1 MGEILFLAF
10 LFLIAGVIAVPI
22 ASRLGLGSVLG
33 YLIAGIAISPLL
45 RRLHVDVVSIQH
57 FAEFGVV
64 MMLFLVGLEL
74 EPRLLWS
81 MRSKLLGL
89 GGLQVGVTGAL
100 VMGIA
105 MMLGQPWSVAMAI
118 GMVFALSSTAIVLQ
132 TLNEKGLM
140 KSDGGQSSFSVLLFQ
155 DIAVI
160 PMLAFVPLLALPE
173 LANVATQTASDGHAS
188 GPSFVDNL
196 GAWEQVAVTI
206 AAIAAV
212 VVGGSYLTRPVF
224 RFIAMAKL
232 RELFTAV
239 ALMLVVGIAL
249 LMTLVGLSPA
259 LGTFLAGVVL
269 ANSEYRHELESD
281 IDPFKG
287 LLLGLF
293 FITVG
298 ASINFDLL
306 AANTGQIVGLTLGLM
321 FIKSTVLLALAYI
334 FKIRNPD
341 RWLFSLGLAQAGEF
355 GFVLLAF
362 TVANSVIPASLAD
375 QLLLV
380 VALSMLLTP
389 VLFILYDKV
398 IAPRFAGAQAS
409 EPDEIDQEG
418 SIIIA
423 GVGRFGGVVNRVLLA
438 AGYKTVVLDHNSE
451 HLERLRA
458 FDIKVF
464 FGDATR
470 PDLLLAAG
478 IDNAR
483 MLIIAIDDRE
493 RSATSSRII
502 PTSISSPVPSTVTMS
517 TSSGLRAVGTS
528 FGSTSIVRC
537 VQRDRPWRHW
547 DITATM
553 RNDKRAATLRT
564 TRLRCASLLG
574 YTTPTF
580 RCMRTPRTS
589 NEPKLFLRV
598 TRALCKAAPT
608 ALVVASNV
616 AGCHPLSMMRQPRS
630 PTTTLGT
637 DRRTVDVTGMTP
649 CLPVSDSDLCVH
661 RTSCSRAE
669 VLRRLLRTARS
680 PTEGDAEDSAP
691 RHMASF
697 RRQSRRTPR
706 RSCDST
712 STATRVGTRPLR
724 RRKGVMRRSGDADR
738 RSKRGLERVASRH
751 NKLVL
756 RNWALRTVPKD

>member
-1 MGEILFLAF
+1 MGEILLLAF

-45 RRLHVDVVSIQH
+45 KQLHVDVVSIQH

-81 MRSKLLGL
+81 MRNRLLGL
-89 GGLQVGVTGAL
+89 GGLQVGVTGAI
-100 VMGIA
+100 VMGVA
-105 MMLGQPWSVAMAI
+105 MALGQPWSVAMAV

-160 PMLAFVPLLALPE
+160 PMLAFIPLLALPE
-173 LANVATQTASDGHAS
+173 LAGVATSAAADGHGS
-188 GPSFVDNL
+188 GMSLVDGL
-196 GAWEQVAVTI
+196 SAWQQFAVTVV
-206 AAIAAV
+206 AIAAV
-212 VVGGSYLTRPVF
+212 IVGGSYLTRPVF

-232 RELFTAV
+232 RELFTAA
-239 ALMLVVGIAL
+239 ALMMVVGIAL

-298 ASINFDLL
+298 AAINFELL
-306 AANTGQIVGLTLGLM
+306 AANFGQIIAMTLGLM
-321 FIKSTVLLALAYI
+321 LIKSLVLLALAYA
-334 FKIRNPD
+334 FKITNAS

-362 TVANSVIPASLAD
+362 TVASSVIPAALAD
-375 QLLLV
+375 KLLLV

-389 VLFILYDKV
+389 ALFILYDKI
-398 IAPRFAGAQAS
+398 IAPRYAGAQAR
-409 EPDEIDQEG
+409 EADEIDEDG

-423 GVGRFGGVVNRVLLA
+423 GVGRFGGVINRILLA
-438 AGYKTVVLDHNSE
+438 AGYKTVVLDYHSE

-470 PDLLLAAG
+470 PDLLHAAG
-478 IDNAR
+478 IENAR
-483 MLIIAIDDRE
+483 MLIIAIDDGEQATELVRYVVKHYPHIYVVARAVDRHHVYELWAAGCRDIIRE
-493 RSATSSRII
+493 QFDSSVRAARSALEALGHHPYDAERQTRAYVENDKIAMRELAELYDPDI
-502 PTSISSPVPSTVTMS
+502 PVHENTAYVERTKAILASHGGAMQQSMK
-517 TSSGLRAVGTS
+517 G
-528 FGSTSIVRC
+528 FGSRVERGWVPPSL
-537 VQRDRPWRHW
+537 D
-547 DITATM
+547 DEAAAMADNTAQ
-553 RNDKRAATLRT
+553 
-564 TRLRCASLLG
+564 G
-574 YTTPTF
+574 
-580 RCMRTPRTS
+580 
-589 NEPKLFLRV
+589 
-598 TRALCKAAPT
+598 
-608 ALVVASNV
+608 
-616 AGCHPLSMMRQPRS
+616 GLS
-630 PTTTLGT
+630 
-637 DRRTVDVTGMTP
+637 DD
-649 CLPVSDSDLCVH
+649 
-661 RTSCSRAE
+661 
-669 VLRRLLRTARS
+669 
-680 PTEGDAEDSAP
+680 
-691 RHMASF
+691 
-697 RRQSRRTPR
+697 
-706 RSCDST
+706 
-712 STATRVGTRPLR
+712 
-724 RRKGVMRRSGDADR
+724 
-738 RSKRGLERVASRH
+738 
-751 NKLVL
+751 
-756 RNWALRTVPKD
+756 